1 MPWSKTIALFIGGGF
16 IPDPILVPPLPFPP
30 FPPTSHSP
38 ALRDVLHH
46 VDLCKTAVWLLSY
59 GEAKTQTKKLN

>member
-1 MPWSKTIALFIGGGF
+1 MPWSKTTALFIGRGF
-16 IPDPILVPPLPFPP
+16 IPDPILTPP
-30 FPPTSHSP
+30 FPLFLPTSYSL

-46 VDLCKTAVWLLSY
+46 VELCKTAVWLLSY